1 MRGLE
6 LRKVLLIAIKTRIP
20 LCKGNLRSGFLK
32 FLLIDFKKVVCV
44 MSVLFRSGIL
54 YLNKKEKSCQVYAGE
69 GAPGNREEAT
79 ADTGSDLT
87 DR

>member
-6 LRKVLLIAIKTRIP
+6 LRKVFLIAIKTRIP

-54 YLNKKEKSCQVYAGE
+54 YLN
-69 GAPGNREEAT
+69 
-79 ADTGSDLT
+79 
-87 DR
+87 

>member
-20 LCKGNLRSGFLK
+20 LCEGKLRSGFLK

-54 YLNKKEKSCQVYAGE
+54 YLN
-69 GAPGNREEAT
+69 
-79 ADTGSDLT
+79 
-87 DR
+87 